1 MNISFKI
8 WKRILNEIFLEYT
21 YYYYYSISEI
31 HQIVNKIFSC
41 ICIYIMI
48 HIENSMRIE
57 TNTLNKIKE
66 IVIVHC
72 IASYQKH
79 KFIRIMLV

>member
-1 MNISFKI
+1 MKMNISFKI
-8 WKRILNEIFLEYT
+8 FLEHK
-21 YYYYYSISEI
+21 YYYYYYYNYYYSISEI
-31 HQIVNKIFSC
+31 HQIVNKIISC

-66 IVIVHC
+66 IIIVHC

-79 KFIRIMLV
+79 KFIRITLV

>member
-1 MNISFKI
+1 MKMNISFKI
-8 WKRILNEIFLEYT
+8 FLEYK

-66 IVIVHC
+66 IIIVHC

-79 KFIRIMLV
+79 KFISIMLV

>member
-1 MNISFKI
+1 MKMNISFKI
-8 WKRILNEIFLEYT
+8 FLE

-66 IVIVHC
+66 IIIVHC